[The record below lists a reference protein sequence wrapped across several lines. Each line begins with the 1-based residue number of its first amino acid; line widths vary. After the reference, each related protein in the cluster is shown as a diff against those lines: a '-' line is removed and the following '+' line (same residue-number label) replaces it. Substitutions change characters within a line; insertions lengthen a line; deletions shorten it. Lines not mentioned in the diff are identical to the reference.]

1 MLPLNSLR
9 ERPKQGPCMYACLKR
24 HYLSLLSHFST
35 PADAFSIVVADRSNA
50 NQKFLVRL
58 LSSPPCASHYV
69 RACNFELDSH
79 PGRQAFLFSRCRT
92 DSPAVILSPF
102 AVVRWD
108 SALAATAEHCSLPR
122 LCSRRGEYPSLPNIW
137 WSPFSSRTFDP

>member
-1 MLPLNSLR
+1 
-9 ERPKQGPCMYACLKR
+9 MYAYLKR

-69 RACNFELDSH
+69 RACNFELDSQ
-79 PGRQAFLFSRCRT
+79 RQ
-92 DSPAVILSPF
+92 
-102 AVVRWD
+102 VVRL
-108 SALAATAEHCSLPR
+108 SSLVAAALTLLP
-122 LCSRRGEYPSLPNIW
+122 
-137 WSPFSSRTFDP
+137 